1 VRPGYVS
8 MDSAEVVHSSPTRY
22 DWNTLLV
29 CWIGAADGT
38 RRLVHL
44 RQQVRTRLAHALVTA
59 RHDDVVL
66 GRVEAHHAHRLL
78 SSRCGVPAPTPE
90 LRLQLLHLHRQSL
103 SSSRRRS
110 AASAAASTA
119 AASAAS
125 SAAALARSACS
136 AQACSIISLASATSA
151 ASGSLRSPCFSA
163 SAVASST
170 APSTR

>member
-1 VRPGYVS
+1 

-44 RQQVRTRLAHALVTA
+44 RQQVRTRLAHAQVVA

-78 SSRCGVPAPTPE
+78 SSGCGVPAPTPE

-136 AQACSIISLASATSA
+136 AQACSIVVLASATSA